1 MGDREKDEMVKAG
14 IEKNQV
20 GGILTKQ
27 DLEIMKAT
35 LKKAWLEDF
44 YCFVESL
51 GGTTAE
57 VMGHILKMEAD
68 FRGLLVTLNALN
80 THLSTESKLQD
91 RNSLY
96 PSFGYL
102 YPEGTKELRKVWNE
116 TTVRAALEPYSK
128 YLQLFDQVK
137 QFYESD
143 SEKSASTS
151 PGFQSIA

>member
-68 FRGLLVTLNALN
+68 FRVLLVTINSINNDLSGDTKRQERNALFP
-80 THLSTESKLQD
+80 T
-91 RNSLY
+91 
-96 PSFGYL
+96 FGYL
-102 YPEGTKELRKVWNE
+102 YPDGFKELR
-116 TTVRAALEPYSK
+116 
-128 YLQLFDQVK
+128 QC
-137 QFYESD
+137 
-143 SEKSASTS
+143 
-151 PGFQSIA
+151 